1 MIPTRS
7 QFFAA
12 WCMLL
17 LRAVATASTEND
29 STTLTTIAIPA
40 GTVIGTAIKGV
51 EYYRGIPY
59 AEAPVGPLRLRAPVR
74 ASEFDTFEATGTGPS
89 CPQMTNVYYTS
100 LVEEVATIPEFTSA
114 LSILQAA
121 PDVQEDC
128 LTISVMRPK
137 DTPQDAKL
145 PILFWIYGGGYEI
158 GTSAPYNGSVLI
170 PQSVAQGTP
179 IILVTVNYRV
189 NGFGFLPGKEVLA
202 EGISNLG
209 LLDQR
214 MALEWVADNIGAFG
228 GDPDKVTIWGQS
240 AGAYSVFNQMA
251 LYGGNITY
259 KGKDVFRA
267 GIMNSGSILPTEA
280 IDSPRAQAIF
290 DTVAQEAG
298 CGDIPSDEK
307 LDCLRGLDFDM
318 FYNATNSVPS
328 PFSYHSP
335 ASSYTVRADGVVIPV
350 SPEISARDGLFANV
364 PVIVGDQEDEGTFL
378 SLTQNNLTK
387 TEDLY
392 TFLHDVIYQNT
403 TLQQIK
409 DFVATYP
416 YANGTAGSPFRTGSS
431 NVAYPQFK
439 RMAALL
445 GDITFTLTRRA
456 FLNFASQ
463 YNLKA
468 WSYLGT
474 YGHEVPILGT
484 FHTQDLP
491 AIFYGEDD
499 VARSMQ
505 TRYIAFVDSL
515 DPNDGRLKAPVG
527 YQTEWPQWDKC
538 GVKMLEFGE
547 NGTGIL
553 RDDFR
558 GESYEFI
565 ESHLDALRV

>member
-1 MIPTRS
+1 MISKCARVLST
-7 QFFAA
+7 
-12 WCMLL
+12 CYILL
-17 LRAVATASTEND
+17 LTTAATTPTENE
-29 STTLTTIAIPA
+29 SARLTTVAIPA
-40 GTVIGTAIKGV
+40 GTVVGTAIEDV

-74 ASEFDTFEATGTGPS
+74 ASTFDNFEATGTGPS
-89 CPQMTNVYYTS
+89 CPQMTNAYYTS
-100 LVEEVATIPEFTSA
+100 LVEEVATIPEFASA
-114 LSILQAA
+114 LSVLQAA
-121 PDVQEDC
+121 PNVQEDC

-137 DTPQDAKL
+137 DTPRDAKL
-145 PILFWIYGGGYEI
+145 PILFWIYGGGYET
-158 GTSAPYNGSVLI
+158 GASAPYNGSVLI
-170 PQSVAQGTP
+170 PQSVDQGTP
-179 IILVTVNYRV
+179 MILVTVNYRL

-267 GIMNSGSILPTEA
+267 GIMNSGTILPTEA

-290 DTVAQEAG
+290 DTVALEAG
-298 CGDIPSDEK
+298 CGDIPSGEK
-307 LDCLRGLDFDM
+307 LDCLRGLDFDT
-318 FYNATNSVPS
+318 FYNATNSVPP

-335 ASSYTVRADGVVIPV
+335 ASSYTVRADGVVIPF

-378 SLTQNNLTK
+378 SLTQNNLTT

-392 TFLHDVIYQNT
+392 TFLHEIVYQNM
-403 TLQQIK
+403 TLAQIQ

-445 GDITFTLTRRA
+445 GDMTFTLARRA
-456 FLNFASQ
+456 FLNLASKHG
-463 YNLKA
+463 LKA

-491 AIFYGEDD
+491 AIFYRNDD

-505 TRYIAFVDSL
+505 TRYIAFVNSL
-515 DPNDGRLKAPVG
+515 DPNEGRLKAPLG
-527 YQTEWPQWDKC
+527 YQTEWPEWDKC
-538 GVKMLEFGE
+538 GVKMLEFGG

-558 GESYEFI
+558 GEAYEFI
-565 ESHLDALRV
+565 VSHLDALRT